1 MTPTELK
8 TLRNKWGLTQEK
20 IARVC
25 GVAVS
30 IVIGWENAKSAIGK
44 LYIDRIDE
52 FVDSLST
59 VPESFKPEFPILT
72 ESQAKEG
79 LVENNELWDYSV
91 QECIE
96 HLNTHYYWVKVR
108 IKFLKMGGKLR
119 RL

>member
-1 MTPTELK
+1 M
-8 TLRNKWGLTQEK
+8 GVD
-20 IARVC
+20 ARKNSTSLWC
-25 GVAVS
+25 GSKYSDWV
-30 IVIGWENAKSAIGK
+30 GNAKSAIGK